1 MTRARDLANLIG
13 SGNYTS
19 TTFTATAGQ
28 TVFTIAHTPNFIQV
42 FMNGLL
48 LDETTD
54 YTSNGTAVTL
64 TSAATAGDELEV
76 VKYNTFSVGDAITQT
91 AADSRY
97 VNTTGDTMTGTLDVQ
112 GTITA
117 DGLTVDG
124 SSSIRHTDATT
135 NISLT
140 PTSTGGVVN
149 VRDSSGNSQILL
161 DARTTQVG
169 IGTSSPTSVIHASS
183 ASNTA
188 INLQTSNASSSVSTN
203 YTSAN
208 RTFYTGVDIGGA
220 NSAYTVY
227 DGTAGSERM
236 RIDSA
241 GRVTMP
247 YQPSWSL
254 SRGTNQ
260 YYATTGGAV
269 IPFYNTGNYVG
280 RHVTGVTSNGS
291 GRITVPV
298 SGRYQIN
305 ATIYFTRSSG
315 TNDGYAYIMIN
326 GAADLWSGSAYAG
339 TGTYYDTIT
348 FSQMINLSTNDYLEI
363 HAGGQLYSIYG
374 ASTFS
379 GYLVG

>member
-64 TSAATAGDELEV
+64 TSSATAGDELEV

-97 VNTTGDTMTGTLDVQ
+97 VNTTGDTMTG
-112 GTITA
+112 
-117 DGLTVDG
+117 GLTVTGSNFANTTYTGTSVNPTGVYTGLTSDG
-124 SSSIRHTDATT
+124 GFTI
-135 NISLT
+135 
-140 PTSTGGVVN
+140 N
-149 VRDSSGNSQILL
+149 VRDSGY
-161 DARTTQVG
+161 
-169 IGTSSPTSVIHASS
+169 
-183 ASNTA
+183 
-188 INLQTSNASSSVSTN
+188 LQLSTN
-203 YTSAN
+203 NT
-208 RTFYTGVDIGGA
+208 
-220 NSAYTVY
+220 
-227 DGTAGSERM
+227 ERM